1 MSGMKLLLVEDD
13 ERIGEF
19 VRKGLVQ
26 DSHVVDWARS
36 GDDGLDR
43 ALYSA
48 YDAAIV
54 DVMLPGTSGLDLIR
68 EVRRKKS
75 QTPIIVLSARDSVDD
90 RIAGLESGA
99 DDYLTK
105 PFSFVELVARLHA
118 LVRRATTGAAT
129 FQLSYAD
136 LSLDLRTR
144 RVTRGGQ
151 AIQLQAKEF
160 ALLEYF
166 LRNPERVLSKTMIL
180 EHVWEYGFDPQTNI
194 VDVLVS
200 RLRAKVD
207 RGFDLKLIH
216 TVRGAGY
223 VLRTDG
229 DE

>member
-1 MSGMKLLLVEDD
+1 MKLLLVEDD

-26 DSHVVDWARS
+26 DAHVVDWARS

-43 ALYSA
+43 ALHGD

-54 DVMLPGTSGLDLIR
+54 DVMLPGKSGLELIR
-68 EVRRKKS
+68 DVRRKKT
-75 QTPIIVLSARDSVDD
+75 QTPIIVLSARDAVED

-118 LVRRATTGAAT
+118 LVRRATTSKVAFELEYKGVT
-129 FQLSYAD
+129 
-136 LSLDLRTR
+136 LDLRTR
-144 RVTRGGQ
+144 RVTRDGTP
-151 AIQLQAKEF
+151 IQLQAKEF

-166 LRNPERVLSKTMIL
+166 LRNPARVLSKTMIL
-180 EHVWEYGFDPQTNI
+180 EHVWEYGFDPQTNV

-200 RLRAKVD
+200 RLRSKLD
-207 RGFDLKLIH
+207 RDHPIKLIH
-216 TVRGAGY
+216 TLRGAGY
-223 VLRTDG
+223 VFRTD
-229 DE
+229 EE